1 MKAIPKESRGH
12 ECDPQGMSESLR
24 AQADRSRGPE
34 RGSLS
39 AQADRSH
46 MTEGISRSL
55 NTQADR
61 SHMHMQIHH
70 LPCP

>member
-1 MKAIPKESRGH
+1 MPEG
-12 ECDPQGMSESLR
+12 

-55 NTQADR
+55 NAQADR
-61 SHMHMQIHH
+61 SHAITLKETH
-70 LPCP
+70 